1 MSFLCLVFL
10 ARFAG
15 NGDMNGV
22 EEGEVP
28 LLSETL
34 KTTYSIARSVFHSLI
49 CNRQGSFFV
58 SVRLQRHDSRQSL
71 IIISDC

>member
-1 MSFLCLVFL
+1 MYFLLD
-10 ARFAG
+10 FAG
-15 NGDMNGV
+15 NGDMNGE
-22 EEGEVP
+22 EEGEVL

-34 KTTYSIARSVFHSLI
+34 KTTYSIAQSVFHSLI

-71 IIISDC
+71 VIISDC